1 MKYKN
6 ITVTKY
12 QIIQHIVRKYAE
24 NHDNVKSM
32 LSYDKDSHVLSIGG
46 ISKPINFHT
55 EDIGLVPQGAYEVV
69 AQAIR
74 SKDDTGHTSD
84 DSMTIYGVGTR
95 VFSLVDDNQQDVF
108 DFISNNSRSSYCA
121 CCGTNRDRNNFFYI
135 RNIGGNKLYQVGSK
149 CIKEHFDTSYFDL
162 MKDISDAINND
173 DIELQRKLKDYN
185 LVNYLALYNVFSESM
200 PTIAQTHKAVL
211 DTIGCLPAASIDLI
225 SKYRNQL
232 IIDAKNISAISA
244 FYAAYP
250 DYMQKDDILAIKT
263 IQSMNDLVNGNINVD
278 PYYSK
283 TYCMQAVKQYLD
295 VTAAYKQDL
304 KRYNYDLFKY
314 NANLAQN
321 QLLQIWRDNAQAD
334 YQISF
339 SLNKRTLSGRTN
351 ATNNV
356 IVNALGVDIQL
367 SDTGEFV
374 DEIHAISDME
384 HFISTV
390 NELLTAGDQWSTIV
404 KELLQWKAQCVDR
417 VKTDRPQLFV
427 EKTNSSLT
435 LYDYISS
442 PLVILSDKSGQPVN
456 GIDVVKRQIEVL
468 VNDSYLRN
476 DLNLAYKKFSTKYF
490 GTENYAHKV
499 PKDFNLSFSCEY
511 LNNKYRSSAPK
522 ADPKFNAFINKDAS
536 AVLIEYGKA
545 IPLKFAT
552 TKLGIISG
560 ADYDIDLKV
569 RTFICAENGLP
580 LPSRAKPRE
589 KVSDDVKLKNRPQK
603 YIKRAFASGG
613 VSSKI
618 LLSDKSVTLVNNSE
632 GTCGVTAS
640 TSGKSKILFKFACG
654 MPKYDKNDTS
664 VYLGKIYLDGYKISG
679 TGSFDRKTL
688 INATHAL
695 EYLVKLT
702 DGSKPKYKK
711 KFKAGSNSI
720 TYRYS
725 YPLSCGKCSG
735 TLEFSIVDI
744 NGVCTIKSSP
754 RFTFTGVAN
763 NQPVT
768 ALVNLTFTEECWDHI
783 QSGKLEY
790 SDISLNGAK
799 YISGSV
805 WVGSTDVQKITRKL
819 FTDLT
824 GLAA

>member
-1 MKYKN
+1 
-6 ITVTKY
+6 
-12 QIIQHIVRKYAE
+12 
-24 NHDNVKSM
+24 
-32 LSYDKDSHVLSIGG
+32 
-46 ISKPINFHT
+46 
-55 EDIGLVPQGAYEVV
+55 
-69 AQAIR
+69 
-74 SKDDTGHTSD
+74 
-84 DSMTIYGVGTR
+84 
-95 VFSLVDDNQQDVF
+95 
-108 DFISNNSRSSYCA
+108 
-121 CCGTNRDRNNFFYI
+121 
-135 RNIGGNKLYQVGSK
+135 
-149 CIKEHFDTSYFDL
+149 
-162 MKDISDAINND
+162 
-173 DIELQRKLKDYN
+173 
-185 LVNYLALYNVFSESM
+185 M
-200 PTIAQTHKAVL
+200 PTITQTHKAVL
-211 DTIGCLPAASIDLI
+211 DTIGCLPTASIDLI

-244 FYAAYP
+244 FYVAYP
-250 DYMQKDDILAIKT
+250 DYMQKDNVLAIKT

-295 VTAAYKQDL
+295 VMAAYKQDL

-334 YQISF
+334 YRVSF
-339 SLNKRTLSGRTN
+339 SLNNYTLSGRIN
-351 ATNNV
+351 ATDNAT
-356 IVNALGVDIQL
+356 VNALGIDIQL

-374 DEIHAISDME
+374 DEIHAISDMK
-384 HFISTV
+384 HFISTI
-390 NELLTAGDQWSTIV
+390 NELLTAGDRWSTTV
-404 KELLQWKAQCVDR
+404 RELLQWKTQCVDR
-417 VKTDRPQLFV
+417 VKADKPQIFV

-442 PLVILSDKSGQPVN
+442 PLIITSDKSGQPVN
-456 GIDVVKRQIEVL
+456 GMDNTKQLISAL
-468 VNDSYLRN
+468 VNNSYLRN

-499 PKDFNLSFSCEY
+499 PKDFNLSFNCEY
-511 LNNKYRSSAPK
+511 LNNKYRSSVPK
-522 ADPKFNAFINKDAS
+522 ADPKFNAFISKDAS
-536 AVLIEYGKA
+536 AILIEYGKA

-580 LPSRAKPRE
+580 LPSRAKPRD
-589 KVSDDVKLKNRPQK
+589 KVSDEVKLKNRPQK
-603 YIKRAFASGG
+603 YVKRAFASGG

-618 LLSDKSVTLVNNSE
+618 LLSDKSVTLVNNAE

-640 TSGKSKILFKFACG
+640 IPGKNKILFKFTQG
-654 MPKYDKNDTS
+654 IPEYDKNDTS
-664 VYLGKIYLDGYKISG
+664 VYLGKIYLDGYKVSDTG
-679 TGSFDRKTL
+679 TFDRKTL

-702 DGSKPKYKK
+702 DDSKPKYKK
-711 KFKAGSNSI
+711 KVKAGSNSI
-720 TYRYS
+720 TYHYS
-725 YPLSCGKCSG
+725 YPLSCGRCSG

-744 NGVCTIKSSP
+744 DGTCIIKSSP
-754 RFTFTGVAN
+754 KFTFTGISN

-783 QSGKLEY
+783 QSGELEY
-790 SDISLNGAK
+790 TDISLSGAK

-805 WVGSTDVQKITRKL
+805 WIGSTDIQKITRKL

-824 GLAA
+824 GLAV

>member
-6 ITVTKY
+6 ITTTKY
-12 QIIQHIVRKYAE
+12 QIIQHIINKYAE
-24 NHDNVKSM
+24 KHDNVKPI
-32 LSYDKDSHVLSIGG
+32 LSYDKDSHVLDIGG

-55 EDIGLVPQGAYEVV
+55 ESIGLVPQGAYEVV

-84 DSMTIYGVGTR
+84 DSMTIYGSGAR
-95 VFSLVDDNQQDVF
+95 IFSLVDDNQQDVF
-108 DFISNNSRSSYCA
+108 DFISSNCRSSYCA

-135 RNIGGNKLYQVGSK
+135 RNIDGNKLYQVGSS

-185 LVNYLALYNVFSESM
+185 LVNYLALYNVFSESIS
-200 PTIAQTHKAVL
+200 TIAQTHKAVL
-211 DTIGCLPAASIDLI
+211 DTIGCLPSASIDLI
-225 SKYRNQL
+225 SKFRNQI

-244 FYAAYP
+244 FYATYP
-250 DYMQKDDILAIKT
+250 DYMQKDNILAIKT
-263 IQSMNDLVNGNINVD
+263 IQSMNKLVNGNINVD

-283 TYCMQAVKQYLD
+283 TYCMQVVKQYLD
-295 VTAAYKQDL
+295 VMAAYKQDL
-304 KRYNYDLFKY
+304 RRYNYDLFKY

-339 SLNKRTLSGRTN
+339 NLNKRTLSGRTN
-351 ATNNV
+351 VTDNAT
-356 IVNALGVDIQL
+356 VNALGVDIQL

-390 NELLTAGDQWSTIV
+390 NELLTAGDQWTNTV
-404 KELLQWKAQCVDR
+404 RELLQWETQCIDR
-417 VKTDRPQLFV
+417 VKSDKPQIFV

-442 PLVILSDKSGQPVN
+442 PLVITSDKSGQPIN
-456 GIDVVKRQIEVL
+456 GMDNTKQLISVL

-490 GTENYAHKV
+490 GTENYAHKL
-499 PKDFNLSFSCEY
+499 PKDFNLSFNCEY

-522 ADPKFNAFINKDAS
+522 ADPKFNAFINKDTS
-536 AVLIEYGKA
+536 AILIEYGKA

-589 KVSDDVKLKNRPQK
+589 KVSDEVKLKNRPQK
-603 YIKRAFASGG
+603 YIKRAFASSG

-618 LLSDKSVTLVNNSE
+618 LLSDKSVTLVNASE

-654 MPKYDKNDTS
+654 TPKYDKNDTS
-664 VYLGKIYLDGYKISG
+664 VYLGKIYLDGYKVSD
-679 TGSFDRKTL
+679 TETFDRKTL

-702 DGSKPKYKK
+702 DGSKPRYKK
-711 KFKAGSNSI
+711 KVKADSNSI

-735 TLEFSIVDI
+735 ALGFNIIDI
-744 NGVCTIKSSP
+744 NGICTIKSSP
-754 RFTFTGVAN
+754 KFTFTGIADN
-763 NQPVT
+763 KPVT
-768 ALVNLTFTEECWDHI
+768 AIVNLTFTEECWDHI
-783 QSGKLEY
+783 QQGNLEF
-790 SDISLNGAK
+790 SDILSTSSRDM
-799 YISGSV
+799 SGCAWINSNDAEQL
-805 WVGSTDVQKITRKL
+805 TQNLFIT
-819 FTDLT
+819 LT

>member
-6 ITVTKY
+6 ITTTKY
-12 QIIQHIVRKYAE
+12 QIIQHIINKYAE
-24 NHDNVKSM
+24 KHDNVKPI
-32 LSYDKDSHVLSIGG
+32 LSYDKDSHVLDIGG

-55 EDIGLVPQGAYEVV
+55 ESIGLVPQGAYEVV

-74 SKDDTGHTSD
+74 SKDNTGHTSD
-84 DSMTIYGVGTR
+84 DSMTIYGSGTR
-95 VFSLVDDNQQDVF
+95 IFSLVDDNQQDVF
-108 DFISNNSRSSYCA
+108 DFISNNCRSSYCA

-135 RNIGGNKLYQVGSK
+135 RNIDGNKLYQVGSS

-185 LVNYLALYNVFSESM
+185 LMNYLALYNVFSESI
-200 PTIAQTHKAVL
+200 PTIAQTHRAVL
-211 DTIGCLPAASIDLI
+211 DIIGCLPTASIDLI

-232 IIDAKNISAISA
+232 IIDAKNISVISA

-250 DYMQKDDILAIKT
+250 DYMQKDNILAIKT

-283 TYCMQAVKQYLD
+283 TYCMQVVKQYLD
-295 VTAAYKQDL
+295 VMVAYNQDL

-334 YQISF
+334 YQVSF
-339 SLNKRTLSGRTN
+339 SLNKHTLSGRTN
-351 ATNNV
+351 TTNNTT
-356 IVNALGVDIQL
+356 VNALGVDIQL

-374 DEIHAISDME
+374 DEIHAISDMK
-384 HFISTV
+384 HFISTI
-390 NELLTAGDQWSTIV
+390 NELLTARDRWSTTV
-404 KELLQWKAQCVDR
+404 RELLQWETQCIDR
-417 VKTDRPQLFV
+417 VKTNKPQIFV
-427 EKTNSSLT
+427 EKSNSSLT
-435 LYDYISS
+435 LYDYISN
-442 PLVILSDKSGQPVN
+442 PLVITSDKSGRLVN
-456 GIDVVKRQIEVL
+456 DIDAIKHQIEVL

-476 DLNLAYKKFSTKYF
+476 NLNLAFKEFTIKYF
-490 GTENYAHKV
+490 GTENYAHKL
-499 PKDFNLSFSCEY
+499 PKDFNLTFNCEY
-511 LNNKYRSSAPK
+511 LNNKYLTSVPK

-545 IPLKFAT
+545 TPLKFAT

-580 LPSRAKPRE
+580 LPNKAKPRD
-589 KVSDDVKLKNRPQK
+589 KISDEVKLKNRPQK
-603 YIKRAFASGG
+603 YVKRAFASGG

-618 LLSDKSVTLVNNSE
+618 LLSDRSVFLINNAD

-654 MPKYDKNDTS
+654 MPKYNKNDTS
-664 VYLGKIYLDGYKISG
+664 VYLGRIYLDGCKISDAE
-679 TGSFDRKTL
+679 SFDRKTL
-688 INATHAL
+688 ISATHAL

-702 DGSKPKYKK
+702 DDSKPRYKK
-711 KFKAGSNSI
+711 KVKTDSNSI

-735 TLEFSIVDI
+735 TLEFSIIDI
-744 NGVCTIKSSP
+744 NGICAIKSSP
-754 RFTFTGVAN
+754 KFTFTGIAN

-790 SDISLNGAK
+790 TDISLSGAK

-805 WVGSTDVQKITRKL
+805 WVGSMNVQKITRKL